1 MAHEETES
9 ESLMSLQYFEQKD
22 NKVPMAAKSKLTQQ
36 SQPLASKLTLY
47 QGSEQAQRLSLKT
60 R

>member
-22 NKVPMAAKSKLTQQ
+22 KNKVPMAAKSKLTQQ

-47 QGSEQAQRLSLKT
+47 QGSEQAQRLKT